1 MLNKVQ
7 RIILSVGILLV
18 VTSGL
23 FLPYEGEISRGG
35 DNPEIYMGHYFLFT
49 PPTKTAVFEAY
60 LGRKLESTP
69 SSPQDLRQFSSHI
82 IAPLVWIK
90 ISVIVL
96 TTVGFVILFA
106 EKKKTSTE
114 L

>member
-23 FLPYEGEISRGG
+23 FLPYEGEVSREG
-35 DNPEIYMGHYFLFT
+35 DNPKIYMGHYFLFT
-49 PPTKTAVFEAY
+49 PPAKPQVFEAY
-60 LGRKLESTP
+60 TGKKLDSP
-69 SSPQDLRQFSSHI
+69 FSPQGLRQFSSHI

-96 TTVGFVILFA
+96 TTGGFVILFA
-106 EKKKTSTE
+106 EKKNTSIE

>member
-7 RIILSVGILLV
+7 RIILSVGILLA

-23 FLPYEGEISRGG
+23 FLPYEGEISSEG
-35 DNPEIYMGHYFLFT
+35 DNPKIYMGHYFLFT
-49 PPTKTAVFEAY
+49 PPTKTEVFEAY

-69 SSPQDLRQFSSHI
+69 SSPHSMRAYSSHI
-82 IAPLVWIK
+82 ITSLVWIK
-90 ISVIVL
+90 ISIIVI

-106 EKKKTSTE
+106 ENKKTSAK